1 MRSLG
6 GLVLFAGIGVALF
19 VYLPAPV
26 DRSSSLDE
34 LRHAAT
40 ASDVQ
45 LPSGFTLTAR
55 LRAFSPSIALASPPA
70 PAPAPAL
77 SAPLVVQA
85 QPWQTIVSV
94 TAPAPVPATL
104 PKTLSPTD
112 PDARYKLVLD
122 IQQQLKR
129 VGCYWGRMDGSWGMG
144 TKDAMKDFTNRVNAA
159 LPLDEPDYVQ
169 LTLIQS
175 HGEKTCGA
183 CPAGQSLSASG
194 RCVGLPI
201 TAQAK
206 QANAPQV
213 ATAQKEVLPW
223 KATSAPGVP
232 GGQPL
237 FKPVPTTVVSTEP
250 LPGRMA
256 IGGPIPTT
264 VDAQSAPPVAPG
276 VVTAPNGMATATAT
290 ATLDPNAAPKPPVTA
305 PAPRSEPR
313 SASSYHGHR
322 EGPGS
327 PRYNLMLSLGGVY

>member
-1 MRSLG
+1 MRNLG
-6 GLVLFAGIGVALF
+6 GLVLLSGIGVALF

-26 DRSSSLDE
+26 DRSSSLDK
-34 LRHAAT
+34 LRDVAT

-45 LPSGFTLTAR
+45 LSPSGFTLTAR

-70 PAPAPAL
+70 PAPEPAL
-77 SAPLVVQA
+77 SAPVVAQA
-85 QPWQTIVSV
+85 QPAWQTTVAV

-104 PKTLSPTD
+104 PKTLSPSD

-129 VGCYWGRMDGSWGMG
+129 LGCYWGRMDGSWGIA

-169 LTLIQS
+169 LTLIQA
-175 HGEKTCGA
+175 HAERTCGA

-206 QANAPQV
+206 QPNAQV
-213 ATAQKEVLPW
+213 ASTQKEVLPW
-223 KATSAPGVP
+223 KAALAPGVP

-237 FKPVPTTVVSTEP
+237 FKPMPTTVVSTEP

-256 IGGPIPTT
+256 IGNPVATSVEVQP
-264 VDAQSAPPVAPG
+264 SAPSVPPPATT
-276 VVTAPNGMATATAT
+276 TAAV
-290 ATLDPNAAPKPPVTA
+290 LDPNLAAQPPATAAPKAERRARPV
-305 PAPRSEPR
+305 
-313 SASSYHGHR
+313 
-322 EGPGS
+322 GPGT
-327 PRYNLMLSLGGVY
+327 PRYNLLLSLGGLY